1 MNRRNRC
8 RSSVRSCVNS
18 GFTLVELLIVLVILS
33 VLAALAYPGYG
44 DYVTR
49 TRRME
54 GQVALMNAMQQQ
66 EHHRALHHTYVA
78 FSSAA
83 PSAGL
88 PWWSGNSAAGSAY
101 ELEAQACPGGDLRDC
116 VLISARPGTANVDAR
131 FADPECGT
139 LTLASTGEQG
149 ASGSAGNSAGNRA
162 QRCWP

>member
-1 MNRRNRC
+1 MHRRMRL
-8 RSSVRSCVNS
+8 SK
-18 GFTLVELLIVLVILS
+18 GFTLAETMVVLIILS
-33 VLAALAYPGYG
+33 VLAALAYPSYG

-49 TRRME
+49 TRRAE

-88 PWWSGNSAAGSAY
+88 PWWSGASAAGSAY
-101 ELEAQACPGGDLRDC
+101 ELDAEACPGSVLRDC
-116 VLISARPGTANVDAR
+116 VQIRARPGTAKVDAR
-131 FADPECGT
+131 FSDPECGT

-149 ASGSAGNSAGNRA
+149 ASGSLGGGTGGGA

>member
-1 MNRRNRC
+1 MH
-8 RSSVRSCVNS
+8 RSGGT
-18 GFTLVELLIVLVILS
+18 GFTLVEVMTVLVILS

-66 EHHRALHHTYVA
+66 EHHRALHHSYVA

-83 PSAGL
+83 PVAGL
-88 PWWSGNSAAGSAY
+88 PWWSGNSAPGSAY
-101 ELEAQACPGGDLRDC
+101 ELDAQACPGSELRDC
-116 VLISARPGTANVDAR
+116 VRISARPGTANVDTR
-131 FADPECGT
+131 FADPACGT

-149 ASGSAGNSAGNRA
+149 ASGTAGKGAR
-162 QRCWP
+162 RCWP